1 MVNWSILG
9 ITADTDIQGIKLAY
23 ATKLKD
29 TRPDQ
34 HPEQFKQLHFA
45 YKQALATAKSRR
57 TLPTI
62 NPVVA
67 ERVPDDLPT
76 DSGNSSH
83 SEDVVSTN
91 QYQQVDIQANIDSAS
106 ELIFKEEPV
115 PLAREISD
123 VEEGYNILL
132 RKASDVISVPEKRN
146 QLSEWQFLIESPF
159 ILEPWVHGRLGIHVF
174 NEIYRINTEARSGKR
189 TTSSKRKRYLAPD
202 AEVRKSTVEYL
213 NEIFHWSAQ
222 QNQLR
227 FYVEPAAHK
236 FVFSL
241 LPEVNSNVVQQKS
254 IQAVKG
260 GQVIQTNI
268 YKKESA
274 LDRHIKKQEAAERIK
289 ELSVYSLS
297 FIMVI
302 LFLFV
307 LAELYSGK
315 LFTTSVFALAFIS
328 VGVFSTFVLKENKYA
343 FYLMWPYATLL
354 LFIFPIGT
362 YVGGSLLYHLV
373 LLKGKDI

>member
-1 MVNWSILG
+1 VHWSILG
-9 ITADTDIQGIKLAY
+9 ITADTDIAGIKLAY

-29 TRPDQ
+29 ARPDK
-34 HPEQFKQLHFA
+34 HPEQFKQLHWA
-45 YKQALATAKSRR
+45 YKQALAAAKSSRPISTSDSALTGR
-57 TLPTI
+57 
-62 NPVVA
+62 
-67 ERVPDDLPT
+67 EPDDSNL
-76 DSGNSSH
+76 DKRESLVVNKQQQRSGLEYETRISSGGTATEESMASINENSNI
-83 SEDVVSTN
+83 EDH
-91 QYQQVDIQANIDSAS
+91 
-106 ELIFKEEPV
+106 
-115 PLAREISD
+115 
-123 VEEGYNILL
+123 YNILL
-132 RKASDVISVPEKRN
+132 HQASEVISAPEKRN

-159 ILEPWVHGRLGIHVF
+159 ILEPWVHRRLGIHVF

-202 AEVRKSTVEYL
+202 AEVRRQTVEYL

-227 FYVEPAAHK
+227 FYLDPAVYK

-241 LPEVNSNVVQQKS
+241 LPEINSNIEQRKV

-260 GQVIQTNI
+260 GQLIQTDT

-274 LDRHIKKQEAAERIK
+274 LEKYVRKQEAAEKIK
-289 ELSVYSLS
+289 ELTVYSLA

-307 LAELYSGK
+307 LAGLYDGELLK
-315 LFTTSVFALAFIS
+315 ASVFVIAFVS
-328 VGVFSTFVLKENKYA
+328 VGVFSAFVLKENKYA
-343 FYLMWPYATLL
+343 FYVIWPYAALL

-362 YVGGSLLYHLV
+362 YVGGTLLYNFV
-373 LLKGKDI
+373 MLKGKDI